1 MQRKQRGKG
10 DGRSNIDIYIAST
23 IEGNIAMVKLLACPD
38 HTEEE
43 EFLVPID
50 QLRSMKDV
58 DVRYADLAMRELND
72 TQLQGFMMSDPSKW
86 PPITVTWTDQGHVMV
101 GGAHRAKAAQL
112 KGMKEI
118 RTICKPFAS
127 EVDLI
132 RAAYGDNRRHGL
144 PHSAESRSNYARWL
158 HEQFPKMT
166 QDEIAEEAGIT
177 QPTVSIA
184 LKRKKKKPKPKQP
197 ALGPQLIQPEPEPT
211 TEEKMRESARKDW
224 QTITRDM
231 TKLLEDTKEL
241 DEPVRRAAM
250 MEALG
255 NIQDRDNLLALA
267 NLIREVLAPSPPAPT
282 KRPKKS

>member
-1 MQRKQRGKG
+1 
-10 DGRSNIDIYIAST
+10 
-23 IEGNIAMVKLLACPD
+23 MVKLLECPN

-50 QLRSMKDV
+50 QLHSMKDV
-58 DVRYADLAMRELND
+58 DIRSADIAMRELQD
-72 TQLQGFMMSDPSKW
+72 TQLQGFIMSNPNKW
-86 PPITVTWTDQGHVMV
+86 PPVVVTWTDQGHVLV
-101 GGAHRAKAAQL
+101 GGAHRAKAAEL

-118 RTICKPFAS
+118 RAICKSFTS
-127 EVDLI
+127 EIDLI

-158 HEQFPKMT
+158 HEQFPAMK

-184 LKRKKKKPKPKQP
+184 LKRKPKKTKPKQP
-197 ALGPQLIQPEPEPT
+197 ETPAPGPQLIQPEPEPSE
-211 TEEKMRESARKDW
+211 EEKMRESARRDW

-231 TKLLEDTKEL
+231 RKLMEDTKEL
-241 DEPVRRAAM
+241 DEPMRRATM

-267 NLIREVLAPSPPAPT
+267 NLIREVLAPPPPAPT
-282 KRPKKS
+282 KRPPRKKP